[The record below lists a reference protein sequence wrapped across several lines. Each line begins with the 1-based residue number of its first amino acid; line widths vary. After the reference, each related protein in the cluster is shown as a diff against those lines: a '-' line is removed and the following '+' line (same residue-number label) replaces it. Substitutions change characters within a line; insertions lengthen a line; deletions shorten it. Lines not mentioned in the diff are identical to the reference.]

1 MARLEAATA
10 SDLGRARVRST
21 RPTSDTREAR
31 ARLAA
36 TTEAKR
42 FGASGKTA
50 PFGGIRD
57 IATWLK
63 NASVGAVLDPP
74 ALLQIAHFAAGA
86 RRLRESILSTT
97 RAEFPILHNLATR
110 ITPRPDLEK
119 AVSEA
124 IDEGTREVRDDA
136 SLDLLRARRNIR
148 QTQSNIQSRLRQML
162 ADPNVQPLLQDAF
175 VTIRDGRYCLPVKA
189 ESRAR
194 VPGIVHDRSGSGGA
208 FFVEP
213 QAVVEMNNRLRE
225 LASEEREAVLAVL
238 RELSARVAG
247 AVEDLAP
254 AQDASG
260 ELDFHFAKAQLSHG
274 MDAMEPL
281 LLDSDASSGYVLLQ
295 ARHPLVE
302 NCIPNDVLLGDAASS
317 PRMSTHVA
325 SAKESSVGESENRT
339 PSAPDDGF
347 DVILIT
353 GPNTGGKT
361 VVLKTLGL
369 LILMAGCGLH
379 LPVAAGSRL
388 KLPAQ
393 VFADIGDE
401 QSIEQSLSTFS
412 SHVKQ
417 IIAILNRAREG
428 DLVLL
433 DEVGAGTDPDEGASL
448 AKAVLRT
455 LQRRGVQVV
464 ATTHYGELKQF
475 ALGAARFEN
484 ASVEFD
490 VKTLR
495 PTYRLRIG
503 VPGASNALDIAARL
517 GMPPELVQRA
527 RRYLGRDRQQAEI
540 ATQRLEETNRE
551 LTEQTIEAQRER
563 SEVEHLKQEYASK
576 VARLTETLEAER
588 ARARREAET
597 VVKAAQEEAD
607 RILRDLRQSAR
618 ESKQTEAARVEL
630 RSLRDNLRTPAGN
643 ASAARSLS
651 GSASRNASSIEST
664 AARDASSG
672 TSSGA
677 SGGASSIAGGLF
689 GAADDALQSATS
701 GKSGVSTPGSSV
713 SRGRLASARDASA
726 KAAFPV
732 VGDLVRVRGLEKEG
746 VLLSLPDAGG
756 RVDVRVGAVK
766 VQVKADSVEAAP
778 ISKAAAGGA
787 AIRIRK
793 SVNIPD
799 EINLIGTNTEE
810 ALDQLEKYL
819 DDAVLAETKQARIV
833 HGKGTGVLRKA
844 IHSFLKGHRA
854 VAEYAL
860 APSNEG
866 GEGATIVTL
875 G

>member
-10 SDLGRARVRST
+10 SDLGRARVRQT
-21 RPTSDTREAR
+21 RPTSDTIEAR

-36 TTEAKR
+36 TSEAKR
-42 FGASGKTA
+42 FGASGKQA

-57 IATWLK
+57 IAIWLQ

-86 RRLRESILSTT
+86 RRLREIILSSQ
-97 RAEFPILHNLATR
+97 RLDFPILHALATR
-110 ITPRPDLEK
+110 ITPRPELEK
-119 AVSEA
+119 AVLDA
-124 IDEGTREVRDDA
+124 IDEGTREVKDDA

-162 ADPNVQPLLQDAF
+162 SDPNVQPLLQDAF

-225 LASEEREAVLAVL
+225 LAGEEREAVLAVL
-238 RELSARVAG
+238 SDLSSRVAG
-247 AVEDLAP
+247 AVEDLSP
-254 AQDASG
+254 SQEASG
-260 ELDFHFAKAQLSHG
+260 ELDFHFAKAQLSFG
-274 MDAMEPL
+274 MDALEPL
-281 LLDSDASSGYVLLQ
+281 LLESDASPGYVLLQ

-302 NCIPNDVLLGDAASS
+302 NCIPNDILLGDAAGSS
-317 PRMSTHVA
+317 MSTHA
-325 SAKESSVGESENRT
+325 TATSEKKRDET
-339 PSAPDDGF
+339 ERDGF

-369 LILMAGCGLH
+369 LSLMAGCGLH
-379 LPVAAGSRL
+379 LPVAPGSRL

-412 SHVKQ
+412 SHVRQ
-417 IIAILNRAREG
+417 IIAILKNARAG

-433 DEVGAGTDPDEGASL
+433 DEVGAGTDPDEGAAL

-475 ALGAARFEN
+475 ALGAGRFEN

-527 RRYLGRDRQQAEI
+527 RRYLGRDRQEAEI
-540 ATQRLEETNRE
+540 ATLRLEETNRE
-551 LTEQTIEAQRER
+551 LTEQTQEAQRER
-563 SEVEHLKQEYASK
+563 DEVERLKHEYSSK
-576 VARLTETLEAER
+576 LARLTETLELER
-588 ARARREAET
+588 ARARREAEAT
-597 VVKAAQEEAD
+597 VRQAQEEAD
-607 RILRDLRQSAR
+607 RILRDLRQAAR
-618 ESKQTEAARVEL
+618 ESKQTEEARAQ
-630 RSLRDNLRTPAGN
+630 LRTLRENVRTTSPGAGRSGAIASN
-643 ASAARSLS
+643 PSGANGQSSTPGAASAA
-651 GSASRNASSIEST
+651 SAAS
-664 AARDASSG
+664 
-672 TSSGA
+672 TSSA
-677 SGGASSIAGGLF
+677 TPPVVGGLF
-689 GAADDALQSATS
+689 GAVEEDNA
-701 GKSGVSTPGSSV
+701 KSGALASAGTGL
-713 SRGRLASARDASA
+713 RGRLASPRTA
-726 KAAFPV
+726 KKEAAFPA
-732 VGDLVRVRGLEKEG
+732 VGDLVRVRGLEKDG
-746 VLLSLPDAGG
+746 VLLSLPDASG

-778 ISKAAAGGA
+778 VSNAPAGGA
-787 AIRIRK
+787 SIRIRK
-793 SVNIPD
+793 SVNLPD
-799 EINLIGTNTEE
+799 EINLIGTNTED

-819 DDAVLAETKQARIV
+819 DDAVLAETKQVRIV
-833 HGKGTGVLRKA
+833 HGKGTGALRKA
-844 IHSFLKGHRA
+844 IHGFLKHHRA
-854 VAEYAL
+854 VREFAL

-866 GEGATIVTL
+866 GEGATVATF